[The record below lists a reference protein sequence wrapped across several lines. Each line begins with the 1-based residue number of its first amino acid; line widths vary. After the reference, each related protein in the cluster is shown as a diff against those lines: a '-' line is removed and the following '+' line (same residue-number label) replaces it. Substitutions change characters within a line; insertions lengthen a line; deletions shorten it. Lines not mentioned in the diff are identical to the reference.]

1 MKKSRL
7 YGYLMA
13 IILILNSCSQT
24 NNKGQKN
31 DSGIVNTVEEFNKAI
46 TQAKPGDEI
55 ILSNGIWTDAHF
67 VIATEGTIKKPITI
81 KAQEKG
87 KVILSGNTSL
97 KIGGKHIIIKGLV
110 FADGY
115 TEEDALIIFKT
126 DDGKLAENCRLT
138 EIAIDHFNPT
148 NRFDKSEWIHL
159 HGKNN
164 RVDHNYFGG
173 KLNAGVTLVVK
184 LNNKNSLENYHRI
197 DHNHFGY
204 RPNLGSNGG
213 ETLRVGVSTYSLS
226 PSRTLI
232 ENNYFEQ
239 CDGEVEIVSLK
250 SSDNIVRNNVF
261 YESAGVLALR
271 HGNRNLIE
279 NNFFIGNNKPGTGGV
294 RVINEGHTIKNNH
307 FQELK
312 GKRFFGALPVMNGVP
327 NSLINRYHR
336 AENTDIIG
344 NKFLKCDHIQF
355 GVGADNERTDP
366 PQHIR
371 FTNNTFYHPT
381 RKQVFEAISDY
392 STFSFT
398 ENTVVSSDIS
408 FSHKGFK
415 KSEITFSKDP
425 KDGLLKNES
434 YQPEL
439 PITKHEVG
447 PNWYTPKS
455 KYYEINTEDPN
466 IIKVTTN
473 NNGALHNAI
482 KQAKSGDIIELTS
495 GTYVFSEP
503 LVLNTSIT
511 INATDPEK
519 PTIFKYEKNES
530 QLPLVVI
537 ENGGSLRIKGVIFD
551 GASDNGIAFAGI
563 STSNKPMIA
572 HYKLKVE
579 SCEFKNFDASRK
591 TAFRAF
597 KNTYADT
604 LSFKN
609 CKFQKI
615 SGNAISLDGEND
627 ARGRY
632 NAEYVN
638 IDNCHFQ
645 KVMGNAISLLR
656 MGNDESTTGPFLELT
671 NSTFID
677 VNNKDLGSVVLLW
690 GVQKLNID
698 NLLFINSGKGG
709 RAIKYEDPGWAIS
722 KIDNISLIN
731 SGRIETFGERT
742 GSNIQIVKTESPMAY
757 SAKYTGY
764 TTVE

>member
-7 YGYLMA
+7 YSYLIA
-13 IILILNSCSQT
+13 ILFVVSSCTKT
-24 NNKGQKN
+24 NQKN
-31 DSGIVNTVEEFNKAI
+31 QTDGTNIVTTVEEFNSAI
-46 TQAKPGDEI
+46 AIAKPGDEI
-55 ILSNGIWTDAHF
+55 TLSNGIWADSHF
-67 VIATEGTIKKPITI
+67 VISAEGTEKQPITI

-97 KIGGKHIIIKGLV
+97 KIGGKHLIIKGLV
-110 FADGY
+110 FTDGY

-138 EIAIDHFNPT
+138 ETAIDHFNPT

-184 LNNKNSLENYHRI
+184 LNNKNSLENHHRI

-226 PSRTLI
+226 SSRTVI

-294 RVINEGHTIKNNH
+294 RVINEGHTIRNNH

-336 AENTDIIG
+336 AENTDITG

-355 GVGADNERTDP
+355 GVGADNERTDSP
-366 PQHIR
+366 KDIR
-371 FTNNTFYHPT
+371 FVNNIFYHPE
-381 RKQVFEAISDY
+381 RKQVFEVISDY
-392 STFSFT
+392 STFSFSGN
-398 ENTVVSSDIS
+398 EVASADSKFN
-408 FSHKGFK
+408 HKGFTQVNT
-415 KSEITFSKDP
+415 TFSKDP
-425 KDGLLKNES
+425 IDGLLKNRN
-434 YQPEL
+434 YQPTL
-439 PITKHEVG
+439 PFAKGEVG
-447 PNWYTPKS
+447 PNWYTPQS
-455 KYYEINTEDPN
+455 KYFEIINKN
-466 IIKVTTN
+466 S
-473 NNGALHNAI
+473 NAI
-482 KQAKSGDIIELTS
+482 QVSSNENDALFNTIKSAVSGDTIQLKP
-495 GTYVFSEP
+495 GTYTFTKP
-503 LVLNTSIT
+503 LIINKVLTIT
-511 INATDPEK
+511 TAESDHLA
-519 PTIFKYEKNES
+519 IFTYDQNES
-530 QLPLVVI
+530 QKPLIVI
-537 ENGGSLRIKGVIFD
+537 ENGGSLSIKGVLFD
-551 GASDNGIAFAGI
+551 GASENGIAKSAI
-563 STSNKPMIA
+563 ATSSKPMIE
-572 HYKLKVE
+572 HYKLKVDF
-579 SCEFKNFDASRK
+579 CKFKNFNASRK
-591 TAFRAF
+591 TAFRAY

-604 LSFKN
+604 LIFKN
-609 CKFQKI
+609 STFHNI
-615 SGNAISLDGEND
+615 SGNAISLDGENEN
-627 ARGRY
+627 RGRY
-632 NAEYVN
+632 NAEYIK
-638 IDNCHFQ
+638 IDNCHFS
-645 KVMGNAISLLR
+645 KVMGNAVSLLR
-656 MGNDESTTGPFLELT
+656 MGNDESTTGPFLELK

-698 NLLFINSGKGG
+698 NLLFVNSGKGG

-722 KIDNISLIN
+722 TIDNISLIN
-731 SGRIETFGERT
+731 SGRIESFGNRT
-742 GSNIQIVKTESPMAY
+742 GSNIQVIKTEKPSEYPARY
-757 SAKYTGY
+757 KGY
-764 TTVE
+764 TTTQ

>member
-7 YGYLMA
+7 YSYLLA
-13 IILILNSCSQT
+13 ILLTVSSCTQT
-24 NNKGQKN
+24 STTKQTDETNL
-31 DSGIVNTVEEFNKAI
+31 VTTVEEFNKAI
-46 TQAKPGDEI
+46 AVAQPGDEI
-55 ILSNGIWTDAHF
+55 TLSNGIWNDAQF
-67 VIATEGTIKKPITI
+67 VITATGTEEKPIII

-97 KIGGKHIIIKGLV
+97 KIGGKHVIIKELV
-110 FADGY
+110 FKNGY

-173 KLNAGVTLVVK
+173 KLNAGVTLVVR
-184 LNNKNSLENYHRI
+184 LNNKNSLENHHRI

-294 RVINEGHTIKNNH
+294 RVINEGHTIRNNH

-312 GKRFFGALPVMNGVP
+312 GKRFFGALPIMNGVP

-336 AENTDIIG
+336 AENTDITG
-344 NKFLKCDHIQF
+344 NKFLECDHIQF

-366 PQHIR
+366 PQDIR
-371 FTNNTFYHPT
+371 FTNNIFYHPE

-392 STFSFT
+392 STFSFSGN
-398 ENTVVSSDIS
+398 EVIS
-408 FSHKGFK
+408 ADSKFNHKGFK
-415 KSEITFSKDP
+415 QAEITFSKDP
-425 KDGLLKNES
+425 TDGLLKNQT
-434 YQPEL
+434 YQPKL
-439 PITKHEVG
+439 PFTKNEVG
-447 PNWYTPKS
+447 PNWYTPQKKYFEITNKNSNAAQVSSNENDTLFNIVKS
-455 KYYEINTEDPN
+455 
-466 IIKVTTN
+466 
-473 NNGALHNAI
+473 AS
-482 KQAKSGDIIELTS
+482 SGDTIQLKP
-495 GTYVFSEP
+495 GTYTFTKP
-503 LVLNTSIT
+503 LVINKTLT
-511 INATDPEK
+511 IRTDESDS
-519 PTIFKYEKNES
+519 PTIFTYDQNES
-530 QLPLVVI
+530 QKPLVII
-537 ENGGSLRIKGVIFD
+537 ENGGSLSIKGVIFD
-551 GASDNGIAFAGI
+551 GASENGIAQSAI
-563 STSNKPMIA
+563 ATSSKPMIE
-572 HYKLKVE
+572 HYKLKVV
-579 SCEFKNFDASRK
+579 SCEFKNFNASRK
-591 TAFRAF
+591 TAFRAY

-604 LSFKN
+604 LIFKN
-609 CKFQKI
+609 STFHNI
-615 SGNAISLDGEND
+615 SGNAISLDGENEN
-627 ARGRY
+627 RGRY
-632 NAEYVN
+632 NAEYVK
-638 IDNCHFQ
+638 IDKCHFS

-656 MGNDESTTGPFLELT
+656 MGNDESTTGPYLELK

-722 KIDNISLIN
+722 SIDNISLIN
-731 SGRIETFGERT
+731 SGRIESFGERT
-742 GSNIQIVKTESPMAY
+742 GNNIEIIKTEKPLEYLS
-757 SAKYTGY
+757 KYKGFKATQ
-764 TTVE
+764 